1 MEELKLFKTSMDKKY
16 NILLFGHGSY
26 LNKGCEAIVTS
37 TSKIIKEFNQN
48 NKITVATF
56 DIENDRKYYN
66 DVIDKYVI
74 HEWAHKFN
82 KEKIA
87 ACDEKKID
95 IEEMAHKDVIKEIER
110 NDLFLSVGGDNY
122 CYNVSNWLYFI
133 DKKIR
138 EKNKKLILWG
148 ASVNAE
154 AIDEKFIKDI
164 RKFDIVLVRESL
176 THNLLSEFVDEKK
189 IILSPDVAFSL
200 EIQKINLPESFNS
213 EEGIVGLNISPM
225 ILNYQSDGKDT
236 IASVK
241 KLIDYILSNYK
252 YKIALIPHVYIA
264 DGNDLNTLE
273 KIKEMYSNEE
283 RVFVLNEKIYNCNEL
298 KYIISK
304 CKFLIAARTHA
315 SIAGYSTNV
324 PTLVLGYSIKSK
336 GIAKDIFGNY
346 EDYVLPIEEIS
357 EKKLIEKFKYLVKN
371 EEKIKNVLENK
382 MPIFKKKAE
391 KLFEII
397 LERLEKLDGENIT
410 KKEGCSGCG
419 ACENSCPQKAIE
431 MKEDEECFLYPNINK
446 QKCTECNICRNICP
460 NNRSYEY
467 KYSKLFAYA
476 CKNISKS
483 ERLKSSSGGVFS
495 LLAKNI
501 LKQGGCV
508 FGAAYS
514 DYDVRHIKIDNEKDL
529 NKLRGSKYVQ
539 SIIGDCYSLAKNEL
553 EIGRKVLFSGVPC
566 QIEGLKA
573 FLGNNYPNLYCV
585 SVICHGVPSK
595 KVFLKNIKELEKKQ
609 NDVLVEINF
618 RNKEQGWKNYQVEY
632 IFKNK
637 SIKKKIWEDSFMI
650 GFLKNYYL
658 RQLCYDCEYRLF
670 KKSTADIILGD
681 FWGID
686 IEDENFDDDNGVSA
700 VIVNSEKGHEVFEK
714 IKNNMI
720 FKTVKVEQIYKHN
733 TCLKE
738 AIALN
743 KERFEF
749 FGLLEKN
756 GFDFVIKYLRKKED
770 EKLHKN
776 LQNKIEI
783 IHISRKQQIII
794 KIVSFL
800 NFIFPPK
807 TLANGCLKVGYYK
820 IFKIYN
826 KIKNNL

>member
-1 MEELKLFKTSMDKKY
+1 MYKKY
-16 NILLFGHGSY
+16 NVLLFGHGSY
-26 LNKGCEAIVTS
+26 LNKGCEAIVTN
-37 TSKIIKEFNQN
+37 TSKIIKKFNQN

-56 DIENDRKYYN
+56 DIENDKKYYN
-66 DVIDKYVI
+66 DIIDKYVI
-74 HEWAHKFN
+74 HEWAHKFDQ
-82 KEKIA
+82 EKIA
-87 ACDEKKID
+87 ICDEKKID
-95 IEEMAHKDVIKEIER
+95 IEEMAHKDVIKEIEI
-110 NDLFLSVGGDNY
+110 NDIFLSVGGDNY

-154 AIDEKFIKDI
+154 AMDEKFIKDI

-176 THNLLSEFVDEKK
+176 TYNLLSKFIDEKK
-189 IILSPDVAFSL
+189 IILGPDIAFSL

-225 ILNYQSDGKDT
+225 ILNYQSDGTDI

-241 KLIDYILSNYK
+241 KLIDYILSNHK
-252 YKIALIPHVYIA
+252 YKVALIPHVYIE
-264 DGNDLNTLE
+264 DGNDLNTLK
-273 KIKEMYSNEE
+273 KIKEMYSNDE

-304 CKFLIAARTHA
+304 CRFLIAARTHA

-346 EDYVLPIEEIS
+346 EDYVLPTEEIG

-371 EEKIKNVLENK
+371 EEKIKNVLEEK

-391 KLFEII
+391 KLFEMI
-397 LERLEKLDGENIT
+397 LEKLDNENIT
-410 KKEGCSGCG
+410 KKEGCSGCE
-419 ACENSCPQKAIE
+419 ACANSCPQKAIKME
-431 MKEDEECFLYPNINK
+431 EDKEGFLCPNINK
-446 QKCTECNICRNICP
+446 QKCTKCNICRNICP
-460 NNRSYEY
+460 NNKSYEY
-467 KYSKLFAYA
+467 KYGKLFAYA
-476 CKNISKS
+476 CKNISKN

-508 FGAAYS
+508 FGAAYF
-514 DYDVRHIKIDNEKDL
+514 DYDVKHIKIDNEKDL

-539 SIIGDCYSLAKNEL
+539 SIIGDCYNKAKREL
-553 EIGRKVLFSGVPC
+553 EGEKKVLFSGTPC
-566 QIEGLKA
+566 QIEGLKS
-573 FLGNNYPNLYCV
+573 FLGKDYENLYCI
-585 SVICHGVPSK
+585 SIICHGVPSK
-595 KVFLKNIKELEKKQ
+595 KVFQKHLREIEEKYHDKILNI
-609 NDVLVEINF
+609 IF
-618 RNKEQGWKNYQVEY
+618 RNKDFGWKNYQIEY

-637 SIKKKIWEDSFMI
+637 SIKKKIWEDPFMI

-658 RQLCYDCEYRLF
+658 RQSCYDCEYRLF

-686 IEDENFDDDNGVSA
+686 IEDKEFDDNNGVSA
-700 VIVNSEKGHEVFEK
+700 VIVNSEKGREIFEK
-714 IKNNMI
+714 IKDNMI
-720 FKTVKVEQIYKHN
+720 FKTAKVEQIYKHN

-738 AIALN
+738 AVVLN
-743 KERFEF
+743 KERFDF

-756 GFDFVIKYLRKKED
+756 RFDFVIEYLRKKED
-770 EKLHKN
+770 EKLPKN

-783 IHISRKQQIII
+783 THISRKQQIII

-807 TLANGCLKVGYYK
+807 TLASRCLKIGYYK